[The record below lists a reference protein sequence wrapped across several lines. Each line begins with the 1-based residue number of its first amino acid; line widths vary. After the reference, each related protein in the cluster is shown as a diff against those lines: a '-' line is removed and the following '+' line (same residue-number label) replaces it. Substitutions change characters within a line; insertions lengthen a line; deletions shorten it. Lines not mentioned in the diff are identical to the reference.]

1 MKLLDRIFPSRETK
15 PEQTTPQQV
24 TEGQLPEGQ
33 ITEEQI
39 APGLFERLAQRAAD
53 ILKTT
58 WSPPPGDYQIS
69 EEVIEYAAERAVAI
83 VQSRVN
89 FHQDNSDL
97 VEKTAARA
105 AEMVAL
111 PVPDFNDMPPEV
123 FEALVNRVHA
133 RIEVPPA
140 EVTEETLRELERRVV
155 AQVAR
160 EVVEQVVWEVV
171 PDLAEL
177 LIKQRLEEIS
187 FAPPP
192 PPVSAPPRE
201 EPAPAT
207 PGAPAP
213 PPPVTPPPA
222 VPPVAK
228 QPPPPPPA
236 PARVEAQRET
246 PEVPVTPPPPPP
258 PVVEPPPAP
267 PVKETAPP
275 PPRPERVEPPKPA
288 APPPPPVPEP
298 AAPPPPAGEAPQEP
312 RRWSRSAD
320 APLPVE
326 VANDEQRRWHLDA
339 RRFARILVSEVKL
352 YNEEKVKAG
361 LASSNLYGALKDAID
376 RSRESYEARV
386 KPEVK
391 ASYDYFHNE
400 LVNSLAQGDPAQLG
414 PSYPG
419 EKRTG

>member
-1 MKLLDRIFPSRETK
+1 MKLFDRLFPSRETK
-15 PEQTTPQQV
+15 QEETAPQQV
-24 TEGQLPEGQ
+24 AEGQPPQPQ

-39 APGLFERLAQRAAD
+39 APGLFERLAHRTAD
-53 ILKTT
+53 ILRAT
-58 WSPPPGDYQIS
+58 WSPPQSDYQIS
-69 EEVIEYAAERAVAI
+69 EEVIEYAAERASAI
-83 VQSRVN
+83 VQERVKLN
-89 FHQDNSDL
+89 QDHPDL
-97 VEKTAARA
+97 VEKVAARA

-111 PVPDFNDMPPEV
+111 PVPDFNEMPPDV

-133 RIEVPPA
+133 RIETPPV
-140 EVTEETLRELERRVV
+140 EITEATLREIEQRVV

-192 PPVSAPPRE
+192 PASAPPRE
-201 EPAPAT
+201 EPAPAVV
-207 PGAPAP
+207 PPAPKP
-213 PPPVTPPPA
+213 PPPVA
-222 VPPVAK
+222 PPVAPPVVE

-236 PARVEAQRET
+236 PVRVEAQKERT
-246 PEVPVTPPPPPP
+246 EVPFTA
-258 PVVEPPPAP
+258 PPPAP
-267 PVKETAPP
+267 IVEPPVAPP
-275 PPRPERVEPPKPA
+275 AAETIAPPAPPERVEPPRPA
-288 APPPPPVPEP
+288 VPPPPPAPP
-298 AAPPPPAGEAPQEP
+298 APPPTGEAPQER

-326 VANDEQRRWHLDA
+326 VASDEQRRWHLDA

-361 LASSNLYGALKDAID
+361 LASSNLYGALKDVID

-391 ASYDYFHNE
+391 ASYDYFHHE

-419 EKRTG
+419 EKRAS

>member
-1 MKLLDRIFPSRETK
+1 MKLFDRLFPSRETK
-15 PEQTTPQQV
+15 QEETAPQQV
-24 TEGQLPEGQ
+24 AEGQLPQPQ

-39 APGLFERLAQRAAD
+39 APGLFERLAHRTAD
-53 ILKTT
+53 ILRAT
-58 WSPPPGDYQIS
+58 WSPPQSDYQIS
-69 EEVIEYAAERAVAI
+69 EEVIEYAAERASAI
-83 VQSRVN
+83 VQERVKLN
-89 FHQDNSDL
+89 QDHPDL
-97 VEKTAARA
+97 VEKVAARA

-111 PVPDFNDMPPEV
+111 PVPDFNEMPPDV

-133 RIEVPPA
+133 RIETPPV
-140 EVTEETLRELERRVV
+140 EITEATLREIEQRVV

-192 PPVSAPPRE
+192 LASAPPRE
-201 EPAPAT
+201 EPAPAVV
-207 PGAPAP
+207 PPAPKP
-213 PPPVTPPPA
+213 PPPVA
-222 VPPVAK
+222 PPVVR

-236 PARVEAQRET
+236 PVRVEAQKERT
-246 PEVPVTPPPPPP
+246 EVPF
-258 PVVEPPPAP
+258 
-267 PVKETAPP
+267 TAPP
-275 PPRPERVEPPKPA
+275 PPAPIVEPPVAPPAAETIAPPAPPERVEPPRPAVPPPTVPPPA
-288 APPPPPVPEP
+288 APP
-298 AAPPPPAGEAPQEP
+298 APPPTGEAPQER

-326 VANDEQRRWHLDA
+326 VTSDEQRRWHLDA

-419 EKRTG
+419 EKRAS